1 VPPQRPAPAD
11 EPAQVDS
18 VSAGHLTAARAAA
31 RVLAVVGPMDLLALA
46 AVVARTRRFR
56 VRNPLTDNDSLP
68 R

>member
-1 VPPQRPAPAD
+1 
-11 EPAQVDS
+11 
-18 VSAGHLTAARAAA
+18 
-31 RVLAVVGPMDLLALA
+31 VLAVVGPMDLLALA